1 MRQGQCS
8 TVGGG
13 GWGVGGG
20 GGGGGY
26 NGLAYS
32 IVMPNY
38 GEITMHNYMENHSAY
53 TENEK

>member
-8 TVGGG
+8 TV
-13 GWGVGGG
+13 GG

-32 IVMPNY
+32 IIMHNY

>member
-13 GWGVGGG
+13 GWGGGG
-20 GGGGGY
+20 WGWRV
-26 NGLAYS
+26 
-32 IVMPNY
+32 VMPNY